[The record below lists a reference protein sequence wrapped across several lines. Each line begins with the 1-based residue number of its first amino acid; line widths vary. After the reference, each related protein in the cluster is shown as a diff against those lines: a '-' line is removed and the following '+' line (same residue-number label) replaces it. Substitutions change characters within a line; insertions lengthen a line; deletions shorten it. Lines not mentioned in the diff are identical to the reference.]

1 MNHFYVPRCVWAI
14 GATAAIIS
22 CHSNDAEC
30 QCTAA
35 TFAVSA
41 SMFQVERMMTS
52 LLAVMITFGTQ
63 AMGKLGKRLSGWQ
76 PLSVSCCHRERANAR
91 TSDASLHA
99 TVCLT
104 AASAAQEPGRCQEGK
119 VMGNVVFEWAAM
131 SGIRTRWVMVCKH
144 MIVIAISTRNTWTLE
159 QLTRTSLNIMLLI

>member
-1 MNHFYVPRCVWAI
+1 MNHFYGPWCAWTIVA
-14 GATAAIIS
+14 AAAIIS
-22 CHSNDAEC
+22 CHSHNAEC

-41 SMFQVERMMTS
+41 SMFQLEKMMTS

-63 AMGKLGKRLSGWQ
+63 ATGKLGKRLSGWQ

-99 TVCLT
+99 TLCLT
-104 AASAAQEPGRCQEGK
+104 AASAAQEPGSSREGK
-119 VMGNVVFEWAAM
+119 VMGNVVFEVSCHIRDWDKVGD
-131 SGIRTRWVMVCKH
+131 SVRTRAVNAV
-144 MIVIAISTRNTWTLE
+144 STGSAWALGTN
-159 QLTRTSLNIMLLI
+159 SL

>member
-1 MNHFYVPRCVWAI
+1 
-14 GATAAIIS
+14 
-22 CHSNDAEC
+22 
-30 QCTAA
+30 
-35 TFAVSA
+35 
-41 SMFQVERMMTS
+41 MFQVERMMTS

-119 VMGNVVFEWAAM
+119 VMGNVVFEV
-131 SGIRTRWVMVCKH
+131 SCHVRD
-144 MIVIAISTRNTWTLE
+144 
-159 QLTRTSLNIMLLI
+159 